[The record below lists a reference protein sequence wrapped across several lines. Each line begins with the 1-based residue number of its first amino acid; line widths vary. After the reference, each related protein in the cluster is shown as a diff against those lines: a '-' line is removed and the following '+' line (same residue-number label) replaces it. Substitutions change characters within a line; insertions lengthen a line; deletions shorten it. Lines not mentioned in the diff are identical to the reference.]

1 MALKVSESEFC
12 SANRT
17 RNIPLSGRRYEMY
30 ACANAFAFRWD
41 KHTGAKLSGLLLKP
55 ATARTKCVSRYTSE
69 ACRVFFCR
77 VFFWVSRLAEEE
89 PVEKEEDPTRPPL
102 LALTATT
109 WCSVARSA
117 AKIPPPDDEVLP
129 LVPRLKAPRHTDRN
143 ASRNAFRFVTE
154 NGKGAQHPSAD
165 PGHQVAAWHSLSNA
179 ASAPPVSEP
188 SSFRASNF
196 ALFKSALSTA
206 LVNTNSSRF
215 RSVLS

>member
-109 WCSVARSA
+109 WYSVARSA

-165 PGHQVAAWHSLSNA
+165 PGHQVAETRKRKERVSL
-179 ASAPPVSEP
+179 VS
-188 SSFRASNF
+188 SCRA
-196 ALFKSALSTA
+196 TRGV
-206 LVNTNSSRF
+206 LVRCIGRCMDNSHRNWSEQSPAER
-215 RSVLS
+215 